1 MTCVQDVAVHAVE
14 VRNTEGDRHYGKV
27 AERGRQGHS
36 RTNVTRPPPPGMG
49 VCLPARL

>member
-14 VRNTEGDRHYGKV
+14 VRYAEGDRHHGEV

-36 RTNVTRPPPPGMG
+36 RADVTRSPPPGMG